1 MSDKEFLDL
10 EVQVKNLIKLS
21 KQLKES
27 NIHLLKKNKELSIK
41 EQKLSETLTQLQQK
55 ILKDSLKISKKRRSN
70 LNGKEYYKSKN
81 FRGRNIKFH
90 APPKKVI
97 R

>member
-27 NIHLLKKNKELSIK
+27 NVHLLKKNKELSIK
-41 EQKLSETLTQLQQK
+41 EQKLSETLASSAKK
-55 ILKDSLKISKKRRSN
+55 IESLIIDLKKKT
-70 LNGKEYYKSKN
+70 K
-81 FRGRNIKFH
+81 
-90 APPKKVI
+90 
-97 R
+97 

>member
-1 MSDKEFLDL
+1 MSEKEFLDL

-41 EQKLSETLTQLQQK
+41 EQKLSETLASSAKK
-55 ILKDSLKISKKRRSN
+55 IEKLIKDLK
-70 LNGKEYYKSKN
+70 KETK
-81 FRGRNIKFH
+81 
-90 APPKKVI
+90 
-97 R
+97 

>member
-41 EQKLSETLTQLQQK
+41 EQKLSETLTSSAKNIERL
-55 ILKDSLKISKKRRSN
+55 IKDLKKR
-70 LNGKEYYKSKN
+70 
-81 FRGRNIKFH
+81 
-90 APPKKVI
+90 
-97 R
+97 

>member
-10 EVQVKNLIKLS
+10 EVQVQNLIKLS

-27 NIHLLKKNKELSIK
+27 NLYLLKKNKELSIK
-41 EQKLSETLTQLQQK
+41 EQKLSETLASST
-55 ILKDSLKISKKRRSN
+55 
-70 LNGKEYYKSKN
+70 
-81 FRGRNIKFH
+81 
-90 APPKKVI
+90 KKVERLIKDLKKKI

>member
-21 KQLKES
+21 IQLKES

-41 EQKLSETLTQLQQK
+41 EQKLSETLASSAKK
-55 ILKDSLKISKKRRSN
+55 IESLIIDLKKKT
-70 LNGKEYYKSKN
+70 K
-81 FRGRNIKFH
+81 
-90 APPKKVI
+90 
-97 R
+97 

>member
-41 EQKLSETLTQLQQK
+41 EQKLSETLASSAKNIERLIK
-55 ILKDSLKISKKRRSN
+55 DLKKKT
-70 LNGKEYYKSKN
+70 
-81 FRGRNIKFH
+81 
-90 APPKKVI
+90 
-97 R
+97 

>member
-21 KQLKES
+21 KKLKES

-41 EQKLSETLTQLQQK
+41 EQKLSETLASSAKNIERLIK
-55 ILKDSLKISKKRRSN
+55 DLKKKT
-70 LNGKEYYKSKN
+70 K
-81 FRGRNIKFH
+81 
-90 APPKKVI
+90 
-97 R
+97 

>member
-41 EQKLSETLTQLQQK
+41 EQLLSETLTSSAKK
-55 ILKDSLKISKKRRSN
+55 IERLIKDLKKKT
-70 LNGKEYYKSKN
+70 K
-81 FRGRNIKFH
+81 
-90 APPKKVI
+90 
-97 R
+97 

>member
-10 EVQVKNLIKLS
+10 EVQVKSLIKLS

-41 EQKLSETLTQLQQK
+41 EQKLSETLTSSAKNIERLIK
-55 ILKDSLKISKKRRSN
+55 DLKKKT
-70 LNGKEYYKSKN
+70 K
-81 FRGRNIKFH
+81 
-90 APPKKVI
+90 
-97 R
+97 

>member
-41 EQKLSETLTQLQQK
+41 EQKLSETLTSSAKNIERL
-55 ILKDSLKISKKRRSN
+55 IKDIKK
-70 LNGKEYYKSKN
+70 KTK
-81 FRGRNIKFH
+81 
-90 APPKKVI
+90 
-97 R
+97 

>member
-41 EQKLSETLTQLQQK
+41 EQKLSETLTSSAKK
-55 ILKDSLKISKKRRSN
+55 IERLIKDLKKKTN
-70 LNGKEYYKSKN
+70 
-81 FRGRNIKFH
+81 
-90 APPKKVI
+90 
-97 R
+97 

>member
-41 EQKLSETLTQLQQK
+41 EQKLSETLSSSAKNIERLIK
-55 ILKDSLKISKKRRSN
+55 DLKKKM
-70 LNGKEYYKSKN
+70 K
-81 FRGRNIKFH
+81 
-90 APPKKVI
+90 
-97 R
+97 

>member
-41 EQKLSETLTQLQQK
+41 EQKLSETLTSSAKK
-55 ILKDSLKISKKRRSN
+55 IERLIKDLKKRWTN

-81 FRGRNIKFH
+81 FRSGI
-90 APPKKVI
+90 
-97 R
+97 

>member
-27 NIHLLKKNKELSIK
+27 NIHLLKKNKELSIN
-41 EQKLSETLTQLQQK
+41 EQKLSETLTSSAKK
-55 ILKDSLKISKKRRSN
+55 IERLIKDLKK
-70 LNGKEYYKSKN
+70 GE
-81 FRGRNIKFH
+81 
-90 APPKKVI
+90 VT
-97 R
+97 

>member
-41 EQKLSETLTQLQQK
+41 EQKLSETLASSAKNIERLIK
-55 ILKDSLKISKKRRSN
+55 DLKKKM
-70 LNGKEYYKSKN
+70 K
-81 FRGRNIKFH
+81 
-90 APPKKVI
+90 
-97 R
+97 

>member
-41 EQKLSETLTQLQQK
+41 EQKLSETLASSAKNIERLIK
-55 ILKDSLKISKKRRSN
+55 DLKKNKK
-70 LNGKEYYKSKN
+70 
-81 FRGRNIKFH
+81 
-90 APPKKVI
+90 
-97 R
+97 

>member
-27 NIHLLKKNKELSIK
+27 NMHLLKKNKELSIK
-41 EQKLSETLTQLQQK
+41 EQKLSETLTSSAKK
-55 ILKDSLKISKKRRSN
+55 IERLIKDLKKR
-70 LNGKEYYKSKN
+70 
-81 FRGRNIKFH
+81 
-90 APPKKVI
+90 
-97 R
+97 

>member
-1 MSDKEFLDL
+1 MSEKEFLDL
-10 EVQVKNLIKLS
+10 EIQVKNLIKLS

-41 EQKLSETLTQLQQK
+41 EQKLSETLTSSAKK
-55 ILKDSLKISKKRRSN
+55 IERLIKDLKKRWSN

-81 FRGRNIKFH
+81 FRSGI
-90 APPKKVI
+90 
-97 R
+97 

>member
-10 EVQVKNLIKLS
+10 EIQVKNLIKLS

-41 EQKLSETLTQLQQK
+41 EQKLSETLASSAKNIERLIK
-55 ILKDSLKISKKRRSN
+55 DLKKKT
-70 LNGKEYYKSKN
+70 K
-81 FRGRNIKFH
+81 
-90 APPKKVI
+90 
-97 R
+97 

>member
-10 EVQVKNLIKLS
+10 EVQVQNLIKLS

-27 NIHLLKKNKELSIK
+27 NVYLLKKNKELSIK
-41 EQKLSETLTQLQQK
+41 EQKLSETLASST
-55 ILKDSLKISKKRRSN
+55 
-70 LNGKEYYKSKN
+70 
-81 FRGRNIKFH
+81 
-90 APPKKVI
+90 KKVERLIKDLKKKI

>member
-41 EQKLSETLTQLQQK
+41 EQKLSETLVSSAKK
-55 ILKDSLKISKKRRSN
+55 IEMLIKDLKKKM
-70 LNGKEYYKSKN
+70 K
-81 FRGRNIKFH
+81 
-90 APPKKVI
+90 
-97 R
+97 

>member
-10 EVQVKNLIKLS
+10 EVQVKNLMKLS

-27 NIHLLKKNKELSIK
+27 NIHLLKKIK
-41 EQKLSETLTQLQQK
+41 SYLLRNRNFQKHLLLQQK
-55 ILKDSLKISKKRRSN
+55 VLKDSLKISKKRRSN

-81 FRGRNIKFH
+81 FRSG
-90 APPKKVI
+90 V
-97 R
+97 

>member
-41 EQKLSETLTQLQQK
+41 EQKLSETLTTSAKK
-55 ILKDSLKISKKRRSN
+55 IERLIKDLKKKT
-70 LNGKEYYKSKN
+70 K
-81 FRGRNIKFH
+81 
-90 APPKKVI
+90 
-97 R
+97 